1 MIKGSHV
8 MKLWLMLRWFSYVVF
23 VYVFFAC
30 FFFFGGG
37 SFDVVVHPQSASTEL
52 KYALH

>member
-1 MIKGSHV
+1 MGFFR
-8 MKLWLMLRWFSYVVF
+8 LF
-23 VYVFFAC
+23 VC
-30 FFFFGGG
+30 LLLLLFFFVLFFFWGGE